1 MQDLKAKFDDYY
13 NHHLLGKF
21 MEMEAE
27 RHKQMDVFIKR
38 LLLTGIF
45 IPLLI
50 LLFWSSFWGN
60 YIAGSR
66 NLTELT
72 VYVLAGYV
80 FISLFYCRSPIV
92 SFKIDVKEEVMAKFA
107 AFWGDFI
114 YAYGRSLP
122 DATLENSR
130 IFPLYDSKEGDD
142 FFCGNYHQVQ
152 AIISEEQL
160 YKKVRT
166 KNGSHNVTVF
176 QGIVI
181 LLETNKK
188 FEGKTLVL
196 KDSGW
201 LNLFKKIGRPERVKL
216 EDVSFERQFE
226 VFSDNQIEARY
237 LLTTA
242 FMERMSEVKKA
253 FQGKNIQ
260 FSFFNNKLLIAI
272 ETNHNMFEVSSLF
285 RRATNRKM
293 IDRAFEQFAS
303 VTEIIDI
310 LRLNSKTGL

>member
-107 AFWGDFI
+107 AFRIPHLKTPAFFRCMI
-114 YAYGRSLP
+114 PRK
-122 DATLENSR
+122 ATTFSA
-130 IFPLYDSKEGDD
+130 
-142 FFCGNYHQVQ
+142 
-152 AIISEEQL
+152 AIIIRCKPLFPRNSFI
-160 YKKVRT
+160 KKYGQRT
-166 KNGSHNVTVF
+166 VHITLPCF
-176 QGIVI
+176 RE
-181 LLETNKK
+181 LLFCWK
-188 FEGKTLVL
+188 
-196 KDSGW
+196 
-201 LNLFKKIGRPERVKL
+201 
-216 EDVSFERQFE
+216 
-226 VFSDNQIEARY
+226 
-237 LLTTA
+237 
-242 FMERMSEVKKA
+242 
-253 FQGKNIQ
+253 
-260 FSFFNNKLLIAI
+260 
-272 ETNHNMFEVSSLF
+272 
-285 RRATNRKM
+285 
-293 IDRAFEQFAS
+293 
-303 VTEIIDI
+303 
-310 LRLNSKTGL
+310 

>member
-1 MQDLKAKFDDYY
+1 
-13 NHHLLGKF
+13 

-50 LLFWSSFWGN
+50 LLFWSSFWGD

-92 SFKIDVKEEVMAKFA
+92 SFKIDVKEEVMANFA

-114 YAYGRSLP
+114 YAYGRSLS

-142 FFCGNYHQVQ
+142 FFA
-152 AIISEEQL
+152 AIIIRCKPLFPRNSFI
-160 YKKVRT
+160 KKYGQRT
-166 KNGSHNVTVF
+166 VHITLPCSRE
-176 QGIVI
+176 
-181 LLETNKK
+181 LLFCWK
-188 FEGKTLVL
+188 
-196 KDSGW
+196 
-201 LNLFKKIGRPERVKL
+201 
-216 EDVSFERQFE
+216 
-226 VFSDNQIEARY
+226 
-237 LLTTA
+237 
-242 FMERMSEVKKA
+242 
-253 FQGKNIQ
+253 
-260 FSFFNNKLLIAI
+260 
-272 ETNHNMFEVSSLF
+272 
-285 RRATNRKM
+285 
-293 IDRAFEQFAS
+293 
-303 VTEIIDI
+303 
-310 LRLNSKTGL
+310 

>member
-50 LLFWSSFWGN
+50 LLFWSSFWGD

-114 YAYGRSLP
+114 YAYGRSCRIPHLKTP
-122 DATLENSR
+122 AFFRCMIPRKATTFSA
-130 IFPLYDSKEGDD
+130 
-142 FFCGNYHQVQ
+142 
-152 AIISEEQL
+152 AIIIRCKPLFPRNSFI
-160 YKKVRT
+160 KKYGQRT
-166 KNGSHNVTVF
+166 VHITLPCF
-176 QGIVI
+176 RE
-181 LLETNKK
+181 LLFCWK
-188 FEGKTLVL
+188 
-196 KDSGW
+196 
-201 LNLFKKIGRPERVKL
+201 
-216 EDVSFERQFE
+216 
-226 VFSDNQIEARY
+226 
-237 LLTTA
+237 
-242 FMERMSEVKKA
+242 
-253 FQGKNIQ
+253 
-260 FSFFNNKLLIAI
+260 
-272 ETNHNMFEVSSLF
+272 
-285 RRATNRKM
+285 
-293 IDRAFEQFAS
+293 
-303 VTEIIDI
+303 
-310 LRLNSKTGL
+310 

>member
-1 MQDLKAKFDDYY
+1 
-13 NHHLLGKF
+13 

-50 LLFWSSFWGN
+50 LLFWSSFWGD

-122 DATLENSR
+122 DTTLENSR

-181 LLETNKK
+181 LLEMNKK
-188 FEGKTLVL
+188 FEGKTVVL

-201 LNLFKKIGRPERVKL
+201 LNLFKKSGGRNGLSWKTSALNASLKFFPTTKL
-216 EDVSFERQFE
+216 
-226 VFSDNQIEARY
+226 
-237 LLTTA
+237 
-242 FMERMSEVKKA
+242 
-253 FQGKNIQ
+253 
-260 FSFFNNKLLIAI
+260 
-272 ETNHNMFEVSSLF
+272 
-285 RRATNRKM
+285 RRA
-293 IDRAFEQFAS
+293 IC
-303 VTEIIDI
+303 
-310 LRLNSKTGL
+310 